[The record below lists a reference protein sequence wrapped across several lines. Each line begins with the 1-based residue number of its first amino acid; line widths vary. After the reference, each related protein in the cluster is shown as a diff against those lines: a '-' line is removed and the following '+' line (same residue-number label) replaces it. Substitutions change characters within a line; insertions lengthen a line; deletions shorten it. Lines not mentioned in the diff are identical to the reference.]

1 MCDLQSCNQKWAQG
15 ETVKKLK
22 RKQYYLQQ
30 KNNELMKQMSA
41 NNLSFF
47 VNKILKGDHF
57 KKESSPNSRY
67 LVSGELFGKDGK
79 DAASNIF
86 FKKEVHK
93 VFTAWYLCK
102 AKDNA
107 HQGCLNLRGIKAV
120 R

>member
-57 KKESSPNSRY
+57 KKESSPNSSC
-67 LVSGELFGKDGK
+67 LVKMVK
-79 DAASNIF
+79 TPPVIF
-86 FKKEVHK
+86 FSRRKC
-93 VFTAWYLCK
+93 TRCS
-102 AKDNA
+102 
-107 HQGCLNLRGIKAV
+107 QPGICARQRIMRTKGA
-120 R
+120 